1 MSGIAQTLQPPPPV
15 SVQTLLYAI
24 YQAASS
30 GGGGGGST
38 TWGSITGTLSSQ
50 TDLSTALAGKLA
62 IASNLSDLAN
72 AATARTNLGLGT
84 IATQAASA
92 VAITGGTA
100 TGLTGLGIRSTGAA
114 FDLTLATSEALS
126 AGRTL
131 SFNVGNADRTLTIPA
146 TGTVALLGTAQT
158 FSAANIFSVN
168 GAAST
173 PAMSLTGTPYSAG
186 TATTNH
192 PLLYLNGGAA
202 PTSNSTAG
210 TYLGINSVSGFTGDF
225 IATHVNGGFRNF
237 YVDYTGSVSGT
248 SFYLRDSGGA
258 YTSIG
263 HDGSFNLLF
272 QSWSGSVGLG
282 GSGGLG
288 VGIVFNSSLRLSS
301 NYNLAWTS
309 TNNSALAGTS
319 DLFLVRKAAA
329 TIQLGIDAAGVTNQ
343 MFTAANRI
351 TSDGVGA
358 NLTLAAGNGRGA
370 AGGSLILSTFDTA
383 GAGTVGTLRSRMT
396 FDTAGAVAFPVVT
409 AVTTE
414 TVVSDT
420 TWPVTINGVTYKIL
434 LKA

>member
-1 MSGIAQTLQPPPPV
+1 MSGFAQTLQPPPPV
-15 SVQTLLYAI
+15 SVQTLLYGI

-30 GGGGGGST
+30 GGGGGGGST
-38 TWGSITGTLSSQ
+38 AWGSITGTLSSQ

-72 AATARTNLGLGT
+72 AATARTNLGLGS

-114 FDLTLATSEALS
+114 FDLTFATSEALS

-146 TGTVALLGTAQT
+146 TGTVALLGTANSFTAAQT
-158 FSAANIFSVN
+158 VSVN

-173 PAMSLTGTPYSAG
+173 PPLSLTGTWFTGGSTTTTKPAFLIEPTG
-186 TATTNH
+186 TT
-192 PLLYLNGGAA
+192 
-202 PTSNSTAG
+202 STAWSTSG
-210 TYLGINSVSGFTGDF
+210 TGFGINAPSGFAGRLLDLQVAGDPRAYF
-225 IATHVNGGFRNF
+225 TPAGG
-237 YVDYTGSVSGT
+237 
-248 SFYLRDSGGA
+248 LWMKQGA
-258 YTSIG
+258 GADIIQT
-263 HDGSFNLLF
+263 
-272 QSWSGSVGLG
+272 
-282 GSGGLG
+282 GSGGGNGIRLFIHPGAYCVMTDGNGNGLMSWANTLVG
-288 VGIVFNSSLRLSS
+288 VGSNSLGFGSFVGS
-301 NYNLAWTS
+301 NDA
-309 TNNSALAGTS
+309 
-319 DLFLVRKAAA
+319 FIRRKSAA
-329 TIQLGIDAAGVTNQ
+329 TLQLGLDAAGVTNQ

-358 NLTLAAGNGRGA
+358 NLTIAAGNGRGG
-370 AGGSLILSTFDTA
+370 AGGTLILSTFDTA
-383 GAGTVGTLRSRMT
+383 GAGTDGTLRSRMT
-396 FDTAGAVAFPVVT
+396 IDTAGAVAFPVVT

-420 TWPVTINGVTYKIL
+420 TWPITINGVTYKIL